1 MKLAEGLIIFTSPKI
16 SKLVQPSHK
25 QNKIYSEDEKQRYL
39 HDAEGEARF
48 LDWQKPSWN
57 EGGNVHNWHNY
68 ATPAL
73 EIIWETFTDQ
83 QKKVIAAVLDNNASN
98 EIWE

>member
-1 MKLAEGLIIFTSPKI
+1 MKLVEGLIIFTSPK
-16 SKLVQPSHK
+16 VTQPYRLK
-25 QNKIYSEDEKQRYL
+25 NKIYSEDEKQKYLQDAEDEVRYL
-39 HDAEGEARF
+39 
-48 LDWQKPSWN
+48 DWKNPSWK

-73 EIIWETFTDQ
+73 EIIWDTFTDQ

-98 EIWE
+98 EMWE